1 MVGTADSA
9 LTREVSLNQSVL
21 YREVPLYVLYLYH
34 VHYDAPCS
42 TGGDVSGDLLSTSG
56 TLQFLTGVSQQTLTL
71 SILADDI
78 PEETEVSIRMCLTF
92 PLPHHLCVGVACV
105 YVMYICTYSIMYVRL
120 SVWPKLVA
128 YSSTY
133 VLLSPVTL
141 RVYACRWSVFS

>member
-9 LTREVSLNQSVL
+9 LIREVSLNQSVL
-21 YREVPLYVLYLYH
+21 YREVPLYALYLYH

-78 PEETEVSIRMCLTF
+78 PEETEVSIHISHLPSPSPSVCGACMCVRYVDLYVHYNVCAF
-92 PLPHHLCVGVACV
+92 VCVAEAGGILEHLRTAVP
-105 YVMYICTYSIMYVRL
+105 THSHL
-120 SVWPKLVA
+120 
-128 YSSTY
+128 
-133 VLLSPVTL
+133 
-141 RVYACRWSVFS
+141 